1 LENHYSSSVGFAE
14 SSPIPMIKADLLHLL
29 ADKNRGLQAST
40 AAKQEIEQAI
50 AAIEATNP
58 TAQPLQHPELIG
70 DWRLIYTSSA
80 SLLNLGRIPLSTLGN
95 IYQCIRSGNIYNIA
109 EIRSLPYLS
118 SVVSVIASY
127 QPLSDCRVKVDFR
140 RSVAG
145 LQSMVNY
152 NSPGAWIEKLNSGQR
167 LPAVDFPIDNPKAN
181 SWLDIT
187 YLDTDLRISRGNQGS
202 VFVLT
207 KDKDYE

>member
-1 LENHYSSSVGFAE
+1 MV
-14 SSPIPMIKADLLHLL
+14 KADLLRLL

-40 AAKQEIEQAI
+40 AAKQEIELGI

-58 TAQPLQHPELIG
+58 TTQPLQQPDLLG
-70 DWRLIYTSSA
+70 DWRLIYTTST
-80 SLLNLGRIPLSTLGN
+80 SLLNLGRIPLCHLGN

-109 EIRSLPYLS
+109 EINSLPYLS
-118 SVVSVIASY
+118 SVVSVVASY

-145 LQSMVNY
+145 LQTVVDY
-152 NSPGAWIEKLNSGQR
+152 QSPGAWIEKLNSGQK
-167 LPAVDFPIDNPKAN
+167 LLAVDFPIDNPKAN
-181 SWLDIT
+181 SWLDVT
-187 YLDTDLRISRGNQGS
+187 YLDADLRISRGNQGS

-207 KDKDYE
+207 KD